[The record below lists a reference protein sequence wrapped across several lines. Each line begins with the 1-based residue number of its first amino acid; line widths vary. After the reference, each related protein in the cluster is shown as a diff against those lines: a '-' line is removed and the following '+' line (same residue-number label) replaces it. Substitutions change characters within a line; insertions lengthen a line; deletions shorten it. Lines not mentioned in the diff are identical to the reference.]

1 MLEQY
6 TKFEKLRYLT
16 NRGWY
21 EIERANKEHGQNTD
35 FSVIDTETR
44 SYISKSDN
52 TPQAVSSALY
62 YNAKTAVY
70 LELSA
75 YVDLQTLCTV
85 ESCWL
90 YTPKEVK

>member
-1 MLEQY
+1 MYKTFVE
-6 TKFEKLRYLT
+6 LRHFLAK
-16 NRGWY
+16 GDY
-21 EIERANKEHGQNTD
+21 EMDRARKEYAQNTD

-44 SYISKSDN
+44 SYIGESDN
-52 TPQAVSSALY
+52 TPQAVSAALY

-70 LELSA
+70 LELSV